1 MISSITAASKGIKL
15 ANKITARLVI
25 SGDAS
30 EPEVT
35 AGGKKIL
42 TAARRT
48 WAKAAPNIH
57 NKIFFHRPVLKLA
70 QSFFR
75 NSLCRNIIK
84 MYIT

>member
-25 SGDAS
+25 SDDAS

-35 AGGKKIL
+35 AGGKNIL
-42 TAARRT
+42 TAIRRT
-48 WAKAAPNIH
+48 WAIAAPNIH